1 MMLAITAIIRRYQ
14 TNERSMHIL
23 LLFACVHLIMELT
36 SDYVNYIL
44 KQNNLIFYH
53 IFAPVGYSI
62 LSIFFYYSFNSY
74 KLRKAVMI
82 SIPIYWL
89 IAFWLS
95 SYVEQINQLN
105 AIAYMSESILIIYWC
120 FSFFKE
126 LLKRKEIYRPEGDR
140 KFWTV
145 VGILTYFIGNFF
157 TTGTLNY
164 FVSRGDSGLVTDVY
178 YAGYAF
184 NFLFYGTI
192 FLVNSLPFSKSI

>member
-1 MMLAITAIIRRYQ
+1 
-14 TNERSMHIL
+14 
-23 LLFACVHLIMELT
+23 
-36 SDYVNYIL
+36 
-44 KQNNLIFYH
+44 
-53 IFAPVGYSI
+53 
-62 LSIFFYYSFNSY
+62 
-74 KLRKAVMI
+74 MI

-126 LLKRKEIYRPEGDR
+126 LLNRKEIYRPEGDR